1 MTDGLHKYAFKVTL
15 LTSIRVDARSL
26 KEAKDKL
33 KEALNRATV
42 VGAMGGYGPIAR
54 ASMEGEPEL
63 FEFDG
68 EPANDV
74 NGKIEIGD

>member
-1 MTDGLHKYAFKVTL
+1 MTDGLHGYAFNVTL

-33 KEALNRATV
+33 KKWLDCATV
-42 VGAMGGYGPIAR
+42 NLGEMVAK
-54 ASMEGEPEL
+54 ASMEGEPDL